1 MRKFLVVAALLAV
14 VAIPAAGLSATL
26 DTTKFTDLINAG
38 DACEDGA
45 FYHFVNNQTG
55 GAAAG
60 TLTATFNVGAPIV
73 TGPYALSGPHVQHFS
88 VFSEAKL
95 TGASTGA
102 LPGKL
107 VLSDVTCA
115 KKD

>member
-1 MRKFLVVAALLAV
+1 MRKLLVVAMMLAAI
-14 VAIPAAGLSATL
+14 AIPAGALSATL
-26 DTTKFTDLINAG
+26 DTSKFGDLIAAG

-60 TLTATFNVGAPIV
+60 SLTATYNAGAPV
-73 TGPYALSGPHVQHFS
+73 TTGPYALSGPNVQHFS
-88 VFSEAKL
+88 VFSEARL

-107 VLSDVTCA
+107 VLSSVTCA

>member
-1 MRKFLVVAALLAV
+1 MRKLLVVAAVIAAI
-14 VAIPAAGLSATL
+14 AIPAAALSATL
-26 DTTKFTDLINAG
+26 DATKFTGLINAG
-38 DACEDGA
+38 AACEDGA

-60 TLTATFNVGAPIV
+60 TLTATFDVGPNTV
-73 TGPYALSGPHVQHFS
+73 TGPYALAGPNVQHFS
-88 VFSEAKL
+88 VFSEEKL

-107 VLSDVTCA
+107 VLSDVECF